1 VFRFAVLFSFPFY
14 PKTHPPIHR
23 SGRESIDSRTS
34 EILKGGASATD
45 DHTPYRFSYSRQN
58 LLSTKSNEG
67 FQNISTLEQRS
78 NNPFAMISMSKSNSD
93 HTSSQENTPLR
104 RAQFGRN
111 SSDNR
116 NNSAV
121 PPDVLNVN
129 HNVNKST
136 DPRNLNENDYA
147 FAYNEIGS
155 NNCNIPEEQIF
166 KECVSE
172 PTSRRN
178 EWHEEQVEE
187 QHPK

>member
-1 VFRFAVLFSFPFY
+1 LCFVLRFIFVPLLPQNPSP
-14 PKTHPPIHR
+14 HPPIGAR
-23 SGRESIDSRTS
+23 IDRLSNN
-34 EILKGGASATD
+34 
-45 DHTPYRFSYSRQN
+45 YSRQN